1 MRRNKEKKKDKMV
14 MARKKYKLIPSRD
27 INDQKILQS
36 NLTRCTL
43 TGQSQPKAIVSG
55 ATFP

>member
-1 MRRNKEKKKDKMV
+1 MA
-14 MARKKYKLIPSRD
+14 MARKRYKLIPSRD

-36 NLTRCTL
+36 NLTKYTL
-43 TGQSQPKAIVSG
+43 TGQRQPKAIVSG

>member
-1 MRRNKEKKKDKMV
+1 MV
-14 MARKKYKLIPSRD
+14 MARKRYKLIASRD

-36 NLTRCTL
+36 NLTRWTL
-43 TGQSQPKAIVSG
+43 TGQRQAKAIVSG